1 MRRNTRCFNLG
12 EVNIGSDHPISV
24 QSMTKTDTRD
34 IEKTV
39 EQINELEMAGCDII
53 RCAVPNIDAA
63 KSLKDIISKTKL
75 PIVADIHFEYR
86 LALEAIKS
94 GVHGLRIN
102 PGNIGQKKRIISVV
116 QSAKDSNIPIRIG
129 VNSGSL
135 EKDLLEKYGYP
146 SADALVESAERHL
159 SILDELDFKNVKVSV
174 KSSNVNIMIDAYRKL
189 AKKTDVPFHLGVTE
203 SGTYEIGSVK
213 SSIGIGSLISEGIGD
228 TIRVS
233 LTDDPVK
240 EVKMGKNILKALGH
254 FENGIELITCPGCG
268 RLEIDLQSLVEDV
281 EKRIEKIKIKKTLKV
296 SILGCVVNG
305 PGEALGSDIG
315 IAGGRGKGQIY
326 KNGKIY
332 KSCKESEIVDI
343 LVEEIEKINL

>member
-1 MRRNTRCFNLG
+1 MSIRPWRDIQRKKTRKIKVGNVYVG
-12 EVNIGSDHPISV
+12 GDAPISV
-24 QSMTKTDTRD
+24 QSMTNTLTTDEVATT
-34 IEKTV
+34 K
-39 EQINELEMAGCDII
+39 QILALENAGADLVRVSCPDEEST
-53 RCAVPNIDAA
+53 
-63 KSLKDIISKTKL
+63 KSLKKIIKNVNV
-75 PIVADIHFEYR
+75 PIIADIHFHYKR
-86 LALEAIKS
+86 ALESADA
-94 GVHGLRIN
+94 GVACLRIN
-102 PGNIGQKKRIISVV
+102 PGNIGKVERVKEVV
-116 QSAKDSNIPIRIG
+116 KAAKENNCAIRIG
-129 VNSGSL
+129 VNAGSL
-135 EKDLLEKYGYP
+135 ERDLLEKYGYP

-281 EKRIEKIKIKKTLKV
+281 EKRIEKINSL
-296 SILGCVVNG
+296 C
-305 PGEALGSDIG
+305 
-315 IAGGRGKGQIY
+315 
-326 KNGKIY
+326 
-332 KSCKESEIVDI
+332 KSRTM
-343 LVEEIEKINL
+343 

>member
-1 MRRNTRCFNLG
+1 MLTENL
-12 EVNIGSDHPISV
+12 
-24 QSMTKTDTRD
+24 Q
-34 IEKTV
+34 
-39 EQINELEMAGCDII
+39 
-53 RCAVPNIDAA
+53 
-63 KSLKDIISKTKL
+63 
-75 PIVADIHFEYR
+75 
-86 LALEAIKS
+86 
-94 GVHGLRIN
+94 
-102 PGNIGQKKRIISVV
+102 
-116 QSAKDSNIPIRIG
+116 
-129 VNSGSL
+129 
-135 EKDLLEKYGYP
+135 
-146 SADALVESAERHL
+146 
-159 SILDELDFKNVKVSV
+159 
-174 KSSNVNIMIDAYRKL
+174 
-189 AKKTDVPFHLGVTE
+189 KKTDVPFHLGVTE

-233 LTDDPVK
+233 LTDDPIK

>member
-1 MRRNTRCFNLG
+1 M
-12 EVNIGSDHPISV
+12 
-24 QSMTKTDTRD
+24 
-34 IEKTV
+34 
-39 EQINELEMAGCDII
+39 
-53 RCAVPNIDAA
+53 
-63 KSLKDIISKTKL
+63 
-75 PIVADIHFEYR
+75 
-86 LALEAIKS
+86 
-94 GVHGLRIN
+94 
-102 PGNIGQKKRIISVV
+102 V

-233 LTDDPVK
+233 LTDDPIK
-240 EVKMGKNILKALGH
+240 EVKMGKNI
-254 FENGIELITCPGCG
+254 
-268 RLEIDLQSLVEDV
+268 
-281 EKRIEKIKIKKTLKV
+281 
-296 SILGCVVNG
+296 
-305 PGEALGSDIG
+305 
-315 IAGGRGKGQIY
+315 
-326 KNGKIY
+326 
-332 KSCKESEIVDI
+332 
-343 LVEEIEKINL
+343 

>member
-1 MRRNTRCFNLG
+1 MRRKTRNFNLG
-12 EVNIGSDHPISV
+12 NIGIGSDSPISV

-34 IEKTV
+34 IDKTV
-39 EQINELEMAGCDII
+39 NQINELKLAGCDII

-63 KSLKDIISKTKL
+63 MALKQIIKKTNI
-75 PIVADIHFEYR
+75 PVVADIHFEYT

-94 GVHGLRIN
+94 GIHGLRIN
-102 PGNIGQKKRIISVV
+102 PGNIGQRKRIVTVV
-116 QSAKDSNIPIRIG
+116 NAAKDAGIPIRIG

-135 EKDLLEKYGYP
+135 EKDILQKHGSP
-146 SADALVESAERHL
+146 TPDALVESAERHL
-159 SILDELDFKNVKVSV
+159 GILDELNFTNVKVSV
-174 KSSNVNIMIDAYRKL
+174 KSANVNIMKESYRKL
-189 AKKTDVPFHLGVTE
+189 AKITDVPFHLGVTE
-203 SGTYEIGSVK
+203 AGTFEIGSIK
-213 SSIGIGSLISEGIGD
+213 SSIGIGGLISDGVGD

-240 EVKMGKNILKALGH
+240 EVKMGRNILKALGH

-268 RLEIDLQSLVEDV
+268 RLEIDLHSLVNEV
-281 EKRIEKIKIKKTLKV
+281 EERIAKIKIKKTLKV

-315 IAGGRGKGQIY
+315 IAGGRGKGQLY

-332 KSCKESEIVDI
+332 KSCKESEIVDV
-343 LVEEIEKINL
+343 LVEEIEKLNA

>member
-1 MRRNTRCFNLG
+1 M
-12 EVNIGSDHPISV
+12 
-24 QSMTKTDTRD
+24 
-34 IEKTV
+34 
-39 EQINELEMAGCDII
+39 
-53 RCAVPNIDAA
+53 
-63 KSLKDIISKTKL
+63 
-75 PIVADIHFEYR
+75 
-86 LALEAIKS
+86 ALEAIKS

-240 EVKMGKNILKALGH
+240 EVK
-254 FENGIELITCPGCG
+254 NG
-268 RLEIDLQSLVEDV
+268 
-281 EKRIEKIKIKKTLKV
+281 EKHIK
-296 SILGCVVNG
+296 SIG
-305 PGEALGSDIG
+305 PF
-315 IAGGRGKGQIY
+315 
-326 KNGKIY
+326 
-332 KSCKESEIVDI
+332 
-343 LVEEIEKINL
+343 

>member
-1 MRRNTRCFNLG
+1 M
-12 EVNIGSDHPISV
+12 
-24 QSMTKTDTRD
+24 
-34 IEKTV
+34 
-39 EQINELEMAGCDII
+39 
-53 RCAVPNIDAA
+53 PNIDAA
-63 KSLKDIISKTKL
+63 KSLRDIILKTKL